1 MNGGRPVEVEGA
13 VCSGCEVIHSV
24 VCWLEPPRR
33 SEIADLCQH
42 GLHSIPLLCSPLHL
56 SASPCSILS
65 SPSSRLCHRL
75 PAAPRR
81 CCTFTF
87 SFSLLRT
94 TALTNYKSL
103 NNQISPTR
111 GSAPG
116 KATRVKLF
124 ENKATLG
131 QLLSTTEI
139 LENKVTIWRLLS
151 KTENPYILCCPS
163 ITYEP
168 LNLLTGL
175 GRKTE

>member
-1 MNGGRPVEVEGA
+1 MWLLNGGRSVEVEGA

-24 VCWLEPPRR
+24 VCWLETPRR
-33 SEIADLCQH
+33 AAPRSLTFASTAFTRFRYSARL
-42 GLHSIPLLCSPLHL
+42 STSPPLLVP
-56 SASPCSILS
+56 S
-65 SPSSRLCHRL
+65 SPSVSST
-75 PAAPRR
+75 ARR

-94 TALTNYKSL
+94 TALTNYTSL

-116 KATRVKLF
+116 KATRVELF
-124 ENKATLG
+124 ESTATLG
-131 QLLSTTEI
+131 QLLPTTEI
-139 LENKVTIWRLLS
+139 LENKVTMWRLLS
-151 KTENPYILCCPS
+151 KKENPSILCCPS

-168 LNLLTGL
+168 LNLLLEL

>member
-1 MNGGRPVEVEGA
+1 MLCVGLSRRAAAPRSLTFASTAFTRFRYSARLSTSPPLLVPSSPLRPV
-13 VCSGCEVIHSV
+13 CVID
-24 VCWLEPPRR
+24 CP
-33 SEIADLCQH
+33 
-42 GLHSIPLLCSPLHL
+42 
-56 SASPCSILS
+56 
-65 SPSSRLCHRL
+65 
-75 PAAPRR
+75 PRR

-94 TALTNYKSL
+94 TALTNYTSL

-131 QLLSTTEI
+131 QLLPTTEI